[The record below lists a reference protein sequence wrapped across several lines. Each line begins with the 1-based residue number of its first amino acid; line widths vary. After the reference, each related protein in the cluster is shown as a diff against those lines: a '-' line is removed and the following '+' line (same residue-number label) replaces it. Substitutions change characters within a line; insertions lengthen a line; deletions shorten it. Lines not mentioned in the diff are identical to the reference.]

1 MASLVVI
8 ATEDIFL
15 YKGKKRGSL
24 CLWWMATP
32 YIFAN
37 LFYLIINLTSYHQ
50 SHTLVNWILI

>member
-37 LFYLIINLTSYHQ
+37 LF
-50 SHTLVNWILI
+50 